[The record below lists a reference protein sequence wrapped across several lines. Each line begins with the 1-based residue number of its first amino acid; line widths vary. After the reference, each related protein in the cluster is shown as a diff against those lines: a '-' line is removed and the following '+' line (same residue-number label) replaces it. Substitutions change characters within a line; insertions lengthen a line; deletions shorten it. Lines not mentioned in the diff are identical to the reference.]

1 MSHSYQAVN
10 WNRQKRIYDS
20 VLGLGVVGSV
30 GLFAAVTL
38 AAHPT
43 ATAESIL
50 IRSFGL
56 TALVLLHVIL
66 IIGPAA
72 RLDRRFLPLLYNRR
86 HLGVTLALLAF
97 GHAALAVIQYHGFGN
112 ADPLVSLLTA
122 GSAWTNLGSVPFEIF
137 GLVALIALGLM
148 AVTSHD
154 YWLSVLTPSVWK
166 RLHMAVYAA
175 YVALILHVGLGFLQD
190 EHHPLYPAV
199 VALGIGLVGGLHIAA
214 ARRERSGDR
223 EAGMADWAAV
233 CRPED
238 IAEGRAR
245 IATVGGER
253 VAVFKHGGRLSA
265 VTNVCK
271 HQGGPLGEGRI
282 IDGCITCPWHGY
294 QFKPEDGRSPP
305 PFNDR
310 IATYNLKVEN
320 GQVLVWRTPNPP
332 GTLVEPATIGDA
344 GAGPVDEDPFYVGYQ
359 ANAPQP
365 VARFTRLAAVTLLV
379 LVGFLMTAFALAQR
393 TFGPSTYEFGISRT
407 LAGTIRAAPFPIL
420 EVADSGETVRRYLL
434 AAPGKFGAQAVAKS
448 WDGRRV
454 RLTGQLAYRG
464 NGRLLEIASV
474 TEAEGDPAPV
484 QAPVSLGS
492 FRLDGEI
499 VDSKCYMGVMNP
511 GLGRSHRGCAARCLS
526 GGTTPLFAARNLEGA
541 AVELIMVNERMEPLP
556 PLDRIA
562 GRRLTLTGRVLR
574 QGELWFFQVARGL
587 PDA

>member
-10 WNRQKRIYDS
+10 WNRQKRIYDT

-50 IRSFGL
+50 IRGFGL
-56 TALVLLHVIL
+56 TALILLHVIL

-86 HLGVTLALLAF
+86 HLGVTLALLGV
-97 GHAALAVIQYHGFGN
+97 GHALLAIIQYHGFGN

-122 GSAWTNLGSVPFEIF
+122 GSDWTTLGTLPFEVF
-137 GLVALIALGLM
+137 GVVALLVLGLM

-166 RLHMAVYAA
+166 RLHMLVYAA

-199 VALGIGLVGGLHIAA
+199 LAVGIALVGGLHLAA
-214 ARRERSGDR
+214 ARRERAGDR
-223 EAGMADWAAV
+223 AADGADWVPV

-238 IAEGRAR
+238 IPEGRAR
-245 IATVGGER
+245 VATVGGER

-265 VTNVCK
+265 VTNVCR

-282 IDGCITCPWHGY
+282 LDGCITCPWHGY

-305 PFNDR
+305 PFNDQ
-310 IATYNLKVEN
+310 IATYDLKIAN
-320 GQVLVWRTPNPP
+320 GQVVVRSTPNQP
-332 GTLVEPATIGDA
+332 GTLVPPVTAVPE
-344 GAGPVDEDPFYVGYQ
+344 GPTDEEPFYVGYLPT
-359 ANAPQP
+359 AP
-365 VARFTRLAAVTLLV
+365 VSLAGFTRLAVVTLLV
-379 LVGFLMTAFALAQR
+379 LTGGLMTAFALAQR
-393 TFGPSTYEFGISRT
+393 TFGPSTYEYGVPRT
-407 LAGTIRAAPFPIL
+407 LAGTLRAAPVPIL
-420 EVADSGETVRRYLL
+420 EVADTGATIRRYLL
-434 AAPGKFGAQAVAKS
+434 AAPGKFGAQAVATS
-448 WDGRRV
+448 WDGRKVRV
-454 RLTGQLAYRG
+454 TGQLAYRG
-464 NGRLLEIASV
+464 NGRLLEIATV
-474 TEAEGDPAPV
+474 TEAEGTPAPI
-484 QAPVSLGS
+484 QAPVDLGS

-499 VDSKCYMGVMNP
+499 VDSKCYLGVMNP

-526 GGTTPLFAARNLEGA
+526 GGMTPLFAARNLEGA

-556 PLDRIA
+556 PLDRVA
-562 GRRLTLTGRVLR
+562 GRPLTLTGRVLR
-574 QGELWFFQVARGL
+574 QGDLWFFQVARGL
-587 PDA
+587 PAA